1 VRVRIDVPGLPP
13 KKDGA
18 NSMWGKSVEKP
29 RIVCLRRALR
39 DQLGDNLFRSKS
51 KVSLELEL
59 RIPSADLFRI
69 GDLDNLVS
77 GVCDAMMAANGSYWR
92 SQTHSEPEWQG
103 IQPNEA
109 IALEDDPTIISIV
122 ARKIPV
128 SDQTPS
134 SYCLILD
141 DDEGQ

>member
-39 DQLGDNLFRSKS
+39 DQLGDNLFKRE
-51 KVSLELEL
+51 VSLELEL
-59 RIPSADLFRI
+59 RIPDKDLFRI
-69 GDLDNLVS
+69 GDLDNFVS
-77 GVCDAMMAANGSYWR
+77 GGCDAMMAANGSYWR
-92 SQTHSEPEWQG
+92 SHTHSEPEWRG

-109 IALEDDPTIISIV
+109 IALEDDSKIISIV
-122 ARKIPV
+122 ARKIRV

-141 DDEGQ
+141 DNAGQ